1 MSNTSAFDS
10 VLIIMFENENA
21 STVLQNPYFAAK
33 AAQGVVLSEYRGV
46 THPSQPNY
54 LATIAGDF
62 FNWASDECQD
72 FNETTIVDLLESNQV
87 DWRVYM
93 EDLPDDDKLVCEQ
106 GLYYRKHNP
115 FVSFTANQTSSRLN
129 KIVNA
134 DDFDPDTVPAFAWY
148 GPNIQNCGHTV
159 PGCSSSGGSI
169 CNVNFAANWLED
181 FLEPLLANTTFMENR
196 LIVLTFDE
204 DWPQVDDGQPEAGD
218 PTYMVLLGDMVEPG
232 TSQSG
237 SYTHYNLLA
246 TIEKNFNLGNLG
258 RNDEN
263 AETFDFLWTGSNP
276 A

>member
-1 MSNTSAFDS
+1 MSNNPAFDS
-10 VLIIMFENENA
+10 VFIIMFENENA
-21 STVLQNPYFAAK
+21 STVLQNAYFADK
-33 AAQGVVLSEYRGV
+33 AGQGVLLTEYRGV

-62 FNWASDECQD
+62 FGWASDECTD
-72 FNETTIVDLLESNQV
+72 LDDTTIVDLLESKQV
-87 DWRVYM
+87 DWMAYM
-93 EDLPDDDKLVCEQ
+93 EDLPEDDKTVCQQ

-115 FVSFTANQTSSRLN
+115 FVSFTPNQTSDRLA

-134 DDFDPDTVPAFAWY
+134 QDNFDPDTVPAFAWY

-159 PGCSSSGGSI
+159 PGCSSAGGSI
-169 CNVNFAANWLED
+169 CNVNFAAQWLEG
-181 FLEPLLANTTFMENR
+181 FLEPLLANDSFMKNR

-204 DWPQVDDGQPEAGD
+204 DWPQVDDGQPETGD
-218 PTYMVLLGDMVEPG
+218 PTYMVLLGDMVDPG
-232 TSQSG
+232 TTQDD

-263 AETFDFLWTGSNP
+263 AATFDFLWEDS
-276 A
+276 